1 MNSDPSATGDARLFG
16 VLVTYRQPAA
26 LPVTLRRIAEQ
37 SQPLSGLVVVDNDPS
52 PATRAVVE
60 AHAAGLGRLEYVAS
74 PENLGPA
81 GGLAVGMER
90 VLDHARPQDW
100 IVLLDDG
107 DPPQWSTMLAEL
119 LAFGQAMRATDRRT
133 AGVGLIG
140 ARFDWASGR
149 LVRPADSELDG
160 PVAIDYIGGGQ
171 FPLYL
176 AEAVRRVGPFS
187 APLFFGCDDLEYGLR
202 LRAAGYAVYAHG
214 ALWREERRRQ
224 GRLGLTV
231 QPAAGVSEPSWRRYY
246 SLRNLIAILRSSG
259 NARGALRVTVVTGLA
274 VPALNLV
281 RRPRL
286 AARNLGLNARA
297 CLHAWTGRMGRTVE
311 PAQPH
316 AVPDLARET
325 RTRPA

>member
-1 MNSDPSATGDARLFG
+1 MDSDPSATGDSRLFG

-26 LPVTLRRIAEQ
+26 LPVTLRRLAEQ
-37 SQPLSGLVVVDNDPS
+37 RQPLAGLVVVDNDPS
-52 PATRAVVE
+52 PATRAVVH
-60 AHAAGLGRLEYVAS
+60 AHTEGLGRLEYVAS

-90 VLDHARPQDW
+90 VLDYTRPWDW

-107 DPPQWSTMLAEL
+107 DPPQWSTMFGEL

-149 LVRPADSELDG
+149 LVRPADGELDG

-176 AEAVRRVGPFS
+176 ADAVRPLA

-202 LRAAGYAVYAHG
+202 LRRAGYRLYAPG
-214 ALWREERRRQ
+214 ALWLQLRRKWGHTGMEVRP
-224 GRLGLTV
+224 GVALG
-231 QPAAGVSEPSWRRYY
+231 EPTWRRYY
-246 SLRNLIAILRSSG
+246 SLRNTIHILR
-259 NARGALRVTVVTGLA
+259 AFGATSAAIRVTALQGLLKPLA
-274 VPALNLV
+274 NMATSPRRAWRHLKLNL
-281 RRPRL
+281 
-286 AARNLGLNARA
+286 RA
-297 CLHAWTGRMGRTVE
+297 CRDGWTGRLGRTLEPEVRAVE
-311 PAQPH
+311 LRSQAPPSA
-316 AVPDLARET
+316 
-325 RTRPA
+325 

>member
-1 MNSDPSATGDARLFG
+1 MDPDLSATGDARLFG

-37 SQPLSGLVVVDNDPS
+37 SQPLAGLVVVDNDPS

-60 AHAAGLGRLEYVAS
+60 AHAAGLGWLEYVAS

-107 DPPQWSTMLAEL
+107 DPPQWSTMLGEL

-149 LVRPADSELDG
+149 LVRPADRELDG

-171 FPLYL
+171 LPLYL
-176 AEAVRRVGPFS
+176 TEAVRRVGPFS

-202 LRAAGYAVYAHG
+202 LRQAGYSLYAPG
-214 ALWREERRRQ
+214 ALWLQLRRKWGHTGLVVRP
-224 GRLGLTV
+224 GVALG
-231 QPAAGVSEPSWRRYY
+231 EPTWRRYY
-246 SLRNLIAILRSSG
+246 SLRNMIHILRTFG
-259 NARGALRVTVVTGLA
+259 GTTAAIRVTALQGLLKPLA
-274 VPALNLV
+274 NMATSPGRAWRHLRLNL
-281 RRPRL
+281 
-286 AARNLGLNARA
+286 RA
-297 CLHAWTGRMGRTVE
+297 CRDGWTGRLGRTLDPEARAVE
-311 PAQPH
+311 LRSQAPPSA
-316 AVPDLARET
+316 
-325 RTRPA
+325 